1 MSSILLIAF
10 AWRSFLGGAHSPF
23 VDDIR
28 HYHHP
33 VTRELMRAWSEA
45 RIPLWTD
52 HSYFGFPL
60 FADPQ
65 TAMWYPG
72 TLLIAWLGPHWGYVL
87 FLVLHSL
94 LAVLGTLGLMRAH
107 GVAWS
112 AAWASGL
119 MVALSG
125 YFAHEAQHPGLFAIL
140 CWLPVWLW
148 TTRVLLQRPTA
159 GRVAVA
165 ALCVAMMLFAGT
177 LQVMF
182 GALILYGFYVLGL
195 VLDERSEHGW
205 RPALRGL
212 SVAVLAQSLGLCLA
226 AVMLI
231 PAIAHLPLTARVL
244 GMTYEFAAMGSVHP
258 LEMLGLFVN
267 SVEAW
272 LGRGMDFDFAGVSFY
287 QGSLALP
294 LALVGLLATRRRF
307 AIGLA
312 ISFALLA
319 SLALGRNGWLHPLLY
334 DWFPGAVGGLRGM
347 GRALGPGAVAIA
359 MLAGLGL
366 QQLGE
371 PGDRARRTL
380 AALLA
385 ACLGS
390 YAILI
395 WRSPAPVPGS
405 TLGAAIVV
413 LMAFLLST
421 LPLLPRPY
429 FAWAPA
435 LARQLEGLRVGS
447 RLRGGLVA
455 LVAFDLIAFGVL
467 DELLDANPPPPE
479 TRPVPDAVPE
489 LHEIAGGSFGYPG
502 ARVMLHGF
510 GPLNLPLLEGVDGVG
525 GYNPLVM
532 LRYLDLVSLINNGR
546 VHKRAPISHFVSGAK
561 PQRFASALFD
571 ATSIRF
577 LISNRS
583 EPNRDL
589 RLVKRYTDAY
599 FGEVGASLYENE
611 SALPRAYLAY
621 RTQRA
626 ADETEL
632 AQLLSRGFD
641 GRRSS
646 VVEAEGPSLNGAAG
660 ITPVARKSE
669 RPELQSFGISPDQPA
684 ILVVTDTWYPGW
696 RAWVD
701 DVESPVFRV
710 NALFRGVAVPAGAR
724 RVEMR
729 FVPSSFR
736 FGAATSLVAAGVT
749 LALALTAAFRA
760 RRERAHEH

>member
-1 MSSILLIAF
+1 MVPGDAADRLAR
-10 AWRSFLGGAHSPF
+10 AALG
-23 VDDIR
+23 
-28 HYHHP
+28 
-33 VTRELMRAWSEA
+33 LRAA
-45 RIPLWTD
+45 
-52 HSYFGFPL
+52 
-60 FADPQ
+60 
-65 TAMWYPG
+65 WYPG
-72 TLLIAWLGPHWGYVL
+72 TLLIVWLGPHWGYVL

-94 LAVLGTLGLMRAH
+94 LAALGTLGLMRAH

-119 MVALSG
+119 LVALSG

-148 TTRVLLQRPTA
+148 TTRVLFQRPTA

-165 ALCVAMMLFAGT
+165 ACCVAMMLFAGT

-195 VLDERSEHGW
+195 LLDERTEHGW
-205 RPALRGL
+205 RPALRAL
-212 SVAVLAQSLGLCLA
+212 SVVVLAQVLGASLA

-231 PAIAHLPLTARVL
+231 PAIAHLPQ
-244 GMTYEFAAMGSVHP
+244 TYEFAAMGSVHP
-258 LEMLGLFVN
+258 FEMLGLFVN
-267 SVEAW
+267 SVGGG
-272 LGRGMDFDFAGVSFY
+272 LGQGLKLDYDGASFY
-287 QGSLALP
+287 QGSLTLP
-294 LALVGLLATRRRF
+294 LALVGLFATRRRF
-307 AIGLA
+307 AIALA
-312 ISFALLA
+312 LAVALLA
-319 SLALGRNGWLHPLLY
+319 SLALGRDGWLHPLLY
-334 DWFPGAVGGLRGM
+334 DWLPGAVGGLRGM

-359 MLAGLGL
+359 ILAGLGL
-366 QQLGE
+366 QRLGE
-371 PGDRARRTL
+371 PGDRVRS
-380 AALLA
+380 LLA
-385 ACLGS
+385 VLLTVCLTS
-390 YAILI
+390 YAVLI
-395 WRSPAPVPGS
+395 WRAPDSVPTSALGS
-405 TLGAAIVV
+405 ALV
-413 LMAFLLST
+413 LLVALMVSLL
-421 LPLLPRPY
+421 
-429 FAWAPA
+429 A
-435 LARQLEGLRVGS
+435 LAPRSFVERTVGDRAPFLDRWAEGLRSGS
-447 RLRGGLVA
+447 ALRGNLVA
-455 LVAFDLIAFGVL
+455 LIVFDLVAFGAL
-467 DELLDANPPPPE
+467 DRVLDANPPPP
-479 TRPVPDAVPE
+479 TTQRDLDAVPE
-489 LHEIAGGSFGYPG
+489 LGEIARGSFGHPG

-532 LRYLDLVSLINNGR
+532 LRYLDLVNVINSGR
-546 VHKRAPISHFVSGAK
+546 VHKRAPINNFVSGAK

-571 ATSIRF
+571 ATSTRF
-577 LISNRS
+577 VISNRT
-583 EPNRDL
+583 EHTRDL
-589 RLVKRYTDAY
+589 RLVKRYADSY

-626 ADETEL
+626 ADEIEL
-632 AQLLSRGFD
+632 ARLLSRGFD

-646 VVEAEGPSLNGAAG
+646 VVEAEGPGLNGAAG
-660 ITPVARKSE
+660 ITPVERRSE
-669 RPELQSFGISPDQPA
+669 RPEVQSFDISPDQPA

-736 FGAATSLVAAGVT
+736 FGAATSLIAAGVT

-760 RRERAHEH
+760 RRERAHER